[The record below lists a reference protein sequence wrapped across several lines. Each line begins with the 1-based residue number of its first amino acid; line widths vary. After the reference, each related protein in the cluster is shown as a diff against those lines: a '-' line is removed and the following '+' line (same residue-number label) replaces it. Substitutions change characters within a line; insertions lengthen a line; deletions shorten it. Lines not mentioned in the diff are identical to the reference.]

1 MRLWN
6 RHELVT
12 AAARIRS
19 PSVHGA
25 ASRKPRPARLH
36 KRPSRRNIS
45 PGGPYADSAHGGGRV
60 QMRLGL
66 SLGYQT
72 AWTTPADHLALAQEA
87 ERLGFSVVW
96 AAEAYGSDAPTML
109 SWIAGQTSTIDV
121 GSGIMQIPARTP
133 AMTAMTAATIDTL
146 SGGRFRLGV
155 GVSGPQVSEGWHGVR
170 FAKPRVR
177 TREYVEIL
185 RAARRRETVSYDGEF
200 YL

>member
-6 RHELVT
+6 RHKLAT
-12 AAARIRS
+12 AAARSRS

-45 PGGPYADSAHGGGRV
+45 PSGPYADSAHGGGRV

-72 AWTTPADHLALAQEA
+72 AWTPPADHLALAQEA

-96 AAEAYGSDAPTML
+96 AAEAYGSDSPSIL
-109 SWIAGQTSTIDV
+109 SWIAGQTSRIDV
-121 GSGIMQIPARTP
+121 GTAVMQIPARTP
-133 AMTAMTAATIDTL
+133 TATAMTAATIDACT
-146 SGGRFRLGV
+146 GGRFRLGL
-155 GVSGPQVSEGWHGVR
+155 GVSRPQVSDGSHGVR
-170 FAKPRVR
+170 FAKALV
-177 TREYVEIL
+177 
-185 RAARRRETVSYDGEF
+185 
-200 YL
+200 